1 MYFRRFAATTRHLV
15 VLMLITIAGLAHAD
29 RQINA
34 PEFTLTTLDQ
44 KRQISL
50 SEYRGKVIYL
60 DFWASWCG
68 PCRKSLPL
76 LNELRNELKDRGFEV
91 LAINVDETREEGLR
105 FLREYPVDYP
115 TLFDDQSTAATYQLR
130 GMPTAYLIDHEGK
143 LHSQHVGFNPK
154 DMTSIRSEV
163 LSLFKA
169 AEADQ

>member
-1 MYFRRFAATTRHLV
+1 MYFPRFAATTRHLV
-15 VLMLITIAGLAHAD
+15 ALVFIVIAGLAHAD
-29 RQINA
+29 RQTNA